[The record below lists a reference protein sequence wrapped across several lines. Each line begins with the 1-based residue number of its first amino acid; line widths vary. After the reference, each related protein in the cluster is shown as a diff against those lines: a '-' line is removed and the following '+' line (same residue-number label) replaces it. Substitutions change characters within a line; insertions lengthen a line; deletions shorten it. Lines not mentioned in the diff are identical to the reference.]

1 MLGAISPERRLD
13 ARQALSKPANVGAVA
28 FSRTGDPAHRRLRR
42 AQVIRKFGAVPDDP
56 SAL

>member
-1 MLGAISPERRLD
+1 MLGAISPERRRD
-13 ARQALSKPANVGAVA
+13 ARQALSRKPANVGAVA

-56 SAL
+56 SA